1 MPQWKLTCPAY
12 WFQDTPS
19 VGAGEEGFFMA
30 PSKGKSQAQV
40 WCDNSQL
47 PVDHVL
53 AGSFETAMR
62 VRVITMLSL
71 YLLFYL
77 LFESSPKMYYSCGKI
92 ISRWSDMKLKN
103 PFILYTMFPKNDRWE
118 CDRVHPIIHEAVP
131 PIILSPL

>member
-1 MPQWKLTCPAY
+1 
-12 WFQDTPS
+12 
-19 VGAGEEGFFMA
+19 MA

-71 YLLFYL
+71 YLLF
-77 LFESSPKMYYSCGKI
+77 ESSPNIYMYMYKENIAKI
-92 ISRWSDMKLKN
+92 
-103 PFILYTMFPKNDRWE
+103 
-118 CDRVHPIIHEAVP
+118 
-131 PIILSPL
+131 